1 MDYHLFLPMLIAFL
15 ITVLISPA
23 FIPLLRK
30 LKFGQYVREDGP
42 ESHLKKAGTPTMGGI
57 VMILAFGITCI
68 PYMFREPKLFPI
80 FFLAMGFGVIGLL
93 DDGIKI
99 LMKHS
104 EGLLPWQKLGLQFLV
119 TILFL
124 VFLRKSGVDTQIL
137 IPFTHGQMTVD
148 LGIMY
153 YPLAFIAILGT
164 VNGANFTD
172 GLDGLGAGVT
182 EWITIFF
189 MVIGF
194 IICKSLLPIAETAGV
209 DGGSAVVVAAF
220 TLLGVLA
227 GFLIF
232 NTYPARVFMGDTGS
246 LFLGGCI
253 AAMAFVLRMPLFIPI
268 VAFIYLLEIVSVM
281 IQVSYFKITHGKRF
295 FKMAPIHHHFELSG
309 WEETRVVSLFRVT
322 TLILAVIGLI
332 AA

>member
-148 LGIMY
+148 LGIMF
-153 YPLAFIAILGT
+153 YPFAFIAILGT

-182 EWITIFF
+182 EWITISF
-189 MVIGF
+189 MENRRRGRGQ
-194 IICKSLLPIAETAGV
+194 C
-209 DGGSAVVVAAF
+209 
-220 TLLGVLA
+220 
-227 GFLIF
+227 
-232 NTYPARVFMGDTGS
+232 
-246 LFLGGCI
+246 GGCCSLY
-253 AAMAFVLRMPLFIPI
+253 AAGCPGRLPDFQ
-268 VAFIYLLEIVSVM
+268 Y
-281 IQVSYFKITHGKRF
+281 
-295 FKMAPIHHHFELSG
+295 LSG
-309 WEETRVVSLFRVT
+309 ACVHGGYRVPVPRRMHRSDGFCPADAALYSDCGVHLSAGDRIGDDPGLLF
-322 TLILAVIGLI
+322 
-332 AA
+332 